1 MRIKPKKYLGQNFLF
16 DKNIQEKIVAACQFK
31 PGDIVMEIG
40 AGRGELTKLIAKQVK
55 KVLALEIDTD
65 LCDSLT
71 ESLKGCA
78 NVKIINQDI
87 LKFPLK
93 RYLSKLKNEA
103 PRAKASGFSKRNTE
117 RPKIRTLKGA
127 DEQWPRMY
135 KIKIVG
141 NIPYYITTPIIE
153 NLLKT
158 PEKIE
163 SIILTVQKEFAKRI
177 AASPGSKEYGS
188 FSCFV
193 QYYASAK
200 ILFYIK
206 NNCFFPRPKVDS
218 AVLELRIK
226 HEPTVKVENEK
237 MLFRIIRTAFNQRR
251 KILKNSLEGLIPQ
264 KKLGLFFKKFAINP
278 NIRPEELSLQDFANL
293 ANI

>member
-1 MRIKPKKYLGQNFLF
+1 MRIKPKKYLGQNFLI
-16 DKNIQEKIVAACQFK
+16 DKNILEKIVKACQFK
-31 PGDIVMEIG
+31 PEDVVLEIG

-55 KVLALEIDTD
+55 KVLALEIDTE

-71 ESLKGCA
+71 DNLKGYA
-78 NVKIINQDI
+78 NVSVVNQDI
-87 LKFPLK
+87 LKLTLK
-93 RYLSKLKNEA
+93 RRLSKLK
-103 PRAKASGFSKRNTE
+103 KKV
-117 RPKIRTLKGA
+117 
-127 DEQWPRMY
+127 
-135 KIKIVG
+135 KIVG

-153 NLLKT
+153 YLLKS

-177 AASPGSKEYGS
+177 AASPGSKEFGS

-200 ILFYIK
+200 ILFFIT

-218 AVLELRIK
+218 AVLELRIQ
-226 HEPTVKVENEK
+226 HEPSVKVKNEK

-251 KILKNSLEGLIPQ
+251 KIMKNSLKGLIPQ
-264 KKLGLFFKKFAINP
+264 QKLDTFFKKYDINP
-278 NIRPEELSLQDFANL
+278 NIRPEDLSLQDFANL